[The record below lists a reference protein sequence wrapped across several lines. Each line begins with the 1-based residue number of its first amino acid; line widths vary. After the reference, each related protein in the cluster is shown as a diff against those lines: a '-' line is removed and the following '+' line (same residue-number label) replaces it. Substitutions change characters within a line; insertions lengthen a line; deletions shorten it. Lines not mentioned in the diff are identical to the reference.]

1 MKHKHFL
8 HACVV
13 FLALFSTFNPATA
26 LENSKEKATIV
37 LSAEQIS
44 LYGESN
50 FQLLLDSNC
59 NLVNKLINGSV
70 FPNSYADSIYASCT
84 GSIPS
89 NATYDASGP
98 ALHNNGKDSILVT
111 PGQYDLIIISLE
123 ETSYG
128 GTDASILP
136 SEEAVRQKLEI
147 VGGHTY
153 HFHIFR
159 NNSGMADVRFLPPI
173 DLCIQKILL
182 PENGPELN
190 DNVPIGVRIGNTGNE
205 SIESFPIAYQID
217 NNLPVTQQIDQ
228 IVEPGNSTDVYFT
241 QTADLGQEGRYI
253 IKAWCS
259 AIGDGNLQNDTA
271 ESAIRHL

>member
-13 FLALFSTFNPATA
+13 FLALFSIFNPATA
-26 LENSKEKATIV
+26 LETSKEKATIV

-59 NLVNKLINGSV
+59 NLVNNLINGNV

-89 NATYDASGP
+89 DATYDASGP

-128 GTDASILP
+128 GTEASILP

-159 NNSGMADVRFLPPI
+159 NSSGMADVRFFQPI
-173 DLCIQKILL
+173 DLCIQEILL

-190 DNVPIGVRIGNTGNE
+190 DNVPVGVRIGNAGNE
-205 SIESFPIAYQID
+205 SIESFQIAYQID
-217 NNLPVTQQIDQ
+217 KNLPVTQQI
-228 IVEPGNSTDVYFT
+228 ER
-241 QTADLGQEGRYI
+241 QTMIR
-253 IKAWCS
+253 CS
-259 AIGDGNLQNDTA
+259 AMCGNGGAMLFGGITFIFVPSVVWIFFMQAIHIVVTIGFGKD
-271 ESAIRHL
+271 